1 MSKKE
6 KAPKPEAGA
15 EEGEA
20 APKKKLPMML
30 IIGGVAGLLVLGGGG
45 GAAYFL
51 FLKPKPPAAAEA
63 GKDGEHG
70 KEAKGGK
77 KEEKKGKEEAAKPA
91 GPNDPVIADGPD
103 GVVYYTPPA
112 FMVNLQSAS
121 PGGKA
126 PLLQLKLTFE
136 APDHETADAM
146 TAALPRLNDM
156 MGGFLSELRSEDIDA
171 SQGRIQLRM
180 EILRRANLILA
191 PQKINAVN
199 IVTMLQS

>member
-6 KAPKPEAGA
+6 KAPKPETPEGVEGA
-15 EEGEA
+15 PA
-20 APKKKLPMML
+20 KKKPPMML
-30 IIGGVAGLLVLGGGG
+30 IVGGLAGLLVLGGGG

-51 FLKPKPPAAAEA
+51 VLKPKPAAAEA
-63 GKDGEHG
+63 GKDAEHG
-70 KEAKGGK
+70 KEAKGK
-77 KEEKKGKEEAAKPA
+77 KDEKKGKEGEAAAAA

-103 GVVYYTPPA
+103 GVLYVTPPA
-112 FMVNLQSAS
+112 FTVNMQSAS
-121 PGGKA
+121 PDGKA

-136 APDHETADAM
+136 VPDQEAADAIK
-146 TAALPRLNDM
+146 AGLPRLNDM

-171 SQGRIQLRM
+171 SQGRVQLRM

-199 IVTMLQS
+199 IVTLLVT